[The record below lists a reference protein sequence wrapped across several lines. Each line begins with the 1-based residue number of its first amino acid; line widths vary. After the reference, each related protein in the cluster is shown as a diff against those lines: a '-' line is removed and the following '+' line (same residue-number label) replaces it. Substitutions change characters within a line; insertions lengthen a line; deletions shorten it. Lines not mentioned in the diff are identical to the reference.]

1 MSGTE
6 RGDAGWAL
14 ALAVAIIGWFLGLF
28 VLHGLR
34 FPVGPDAPVYLW
46 WTRLSGSEGL
56 SAVGH
61 RPGVPALTLVLEG
74 TLHVSVVSAL
84 AALECAV
91 PVALGL
97 SAAALVRSSDG
108 GRPAWALAGAFA
120 GTFAV
125 HVAAGYVS
133 TLVFAALFVGGA
145 VLLCGPGRRATV
157 GAGALLAAGGLA
169 HPIFFLLG
177 LGILA
182 VSAALAWRSDARAE
196 ARRVGAVG
204 LGAGAVVGVG
214 LLSLLVGPGILS
226 VDTSRD
232 GFLRRA
238 GLGDVL
244 ASAYRSRFVHRW
256 TRYVEWASVPLAV
269 LGLRSAGGFAGR
281 FLRAWGLVT
290 VLGVAVAFA
299 SGLAPADR
307 FITFGFVVPILAAL
321 GLVEVWRWL
330 SRRRAVAFVATGALT
345 VAMLA
350 GSLIAWGREDPFL
363 STDEVRAVDA
373 AARYAA
379 GARPGG
385 ALVFFVNEASPTVTF
400 LATRAANVIRAGMPP
415 DRIRDVVIKVPPLP
429 PFVGRERDVLARVT
443 DEDVIAATRA
453 HPGRTVTFFLAPF
466 DRIDRPAGQAPVA
479 RGVFVLPSAVK
490 PGPASE
496 PLEPSSPGRIAVAT
510 FAVLALLTT
519 GGYGWAR
526 AMALDGWTSATLAP
540 AFGTAALILGGIAL
554 ERLGLP
560 LTGSVGPTVVSA
572 LAGGGGYLAWL
583 FGERRLRPEPPP
595 EVEEQPAKQ

>member
-14 ALAVAIIGWFLGLF
+14 ALAAAILGWFLGLF
-28 VLHGLR
+28 VVHGLR
-34 FPVGPDAPVYLW
+34 FPLGPDAPVYLW
-46 WTRLSGSEGL
+46 WTRLAGSEGL

-97 SAAALVRSSDG
+97 SAAALVRSSGG
-108 GRPAWALAGAFA
+108 GRPAWALAGALA

-133 TLVFAALFVGGA
+133 TLVLAALFIGAA

-157 GAGALLAAGGLA
+157 GAGALLAAGGLS
-169 HPIFFLLG
+169 HPIFFLLA

-214 LLSLLVGPGILS
+214 LLSLLVGPGIPS

-256 TRYVEWASVPLAV
+256 TRYVEWASIPLAV

-321 GLVEVWRWL
+321 GLVEVWRGV
-330 SRRRAVAFVATGALT
+330 RPPGGGA
-345 VAMLA
+345 
-350 GSLIAWGREDPFL
+350 
-363 STDEVRAVDA
+363 VRACRRPPPAVSRGPSSA
-373 AARYAA
+373 SGRA
-379 GARPGG
+379 GA
-385 ALVFFVNEASPTVTF
+385 F
-400 LATRAANVIRAGMPP
+400 
-415 DRIRDVVIKVPPLP
+415 
-429 PFVGRERDVLARVT
+429 
-443 DEDVIAATRA
+443 
-453 HPGRTVTFFLAPF
+453 
-466 DRIDRPAGQAPVA
+466 
-479 RGVFVLPSAVK
+479 
-490 PGPASE
+490 
-496 PLEPSSPGRIAVAT
+496 
-510 FAVLALLTT
+510 
-519 GGYGWAR
+519 
-526 AMALDGWTSATLAP
+526 
-540 AFGTAALILGGIAL
+540 
-554 ERLGLP
+554 
-560 LTGSVGPTVVSA
+560 
-572 LAGGGGYLAWL
+572 
-583 FGERRLRPEPPP
+583 
-595 EVEEQPAKQ
+595 

>member
-14 ALAVAIIGWFLGLF
+14 ALAVAILGWFLGLF

-46 WTRLSGSEGL
+46 WTRLAGHEGL

-133 TLVFAALFVGGA
+133 TLVFAALFVGAA

-321 GLVEVWRWL
+321 GLVEVWGWL
-330 SRRRAVAFVATGALT
+330 ARRRAVAFVATGALT

-363 STDEVRAVDA
+363 STLEVRRVDE
-373 AARYAA
+373 AAR
-379 GARPGG
+379 
-385 ALVFFVNEASPTVTF
+385 
-400 LATRAANVIRAGMPP
+400 
-415 DRIRDVVIKVPPLP
+415 
-429 PFVGRERDVLARVT
+429 
-443 DEDVIAATRA
+443 
-453 HPGRTVTFFLAPF
+453 
-466 DRIDRPAGQAPVA
+466 
-479 RGVFVLPSAVK
+479 
-490 PGPASE
+490 
-496 PLEPSSPGRIAVAT
+496 
-510 FAVLALLTT
+510 FAVLAFFVVV
-519 GGYGWAR
+519 GYGWTR
-526 AMALDGWTSATLAP
+526 TVGLDGWTSATLAP
-540 AFGTAALILGGIAL
+540 AFGTAAVILGGIAL

-560 LTGSVGPTVVSA
+560 LTGSGRPTVVSA
-572 LAGGGGYLAWL
+572 LAGGGGDLAWL
-583 FGERRLRPEPPP
+583 LRERRLRPEPPP
-595 EVEEQPAKQ
+595 EGEGQQAEE